1 MLNSFSSTP
10 FMFNPGLSQPGAS
23 GVGTAAPRGQSSPVS
38 GTEEGSSPAAVAS
51 RQSYSLKER
60 FNRDDSFT
68 INLTTQDGDQ
78 VEITFNSETRY
89 QSDYSLRSGP
99 GRESQRYSIEKNQS
113 SDFGFTVEGELDV
126 EEIDAIASLV
136 QDLSSL
142 ASSFFNGDLQT
153 ALQQAGDLTLDPEQ
167 LAQMDISMQQSIEY
181 RAIEK
186 YRQVQAMGDEAP
198 AASQHALAPFIEQL
212 QNQVSSSEQHVANA
226 TEFSMSLFVNLVQH
240 DVRFTS
246 SSETRQNSMQENITR
261 LGEMVHNRH
270 HGHDRHEHEDDHE
283 NRAHRS
289 HHNRETDPA
298 AAAVSGDPVVDAAA
312 TDAPVESSNPVAETA

>member
-1 MLNSFSSTP
+1 
-10 FMFNPGLSQPGAS
+10 MFNPGLSQPSAS
-23 GVGTAAPRGQSSPVS
+23 GVGTAASRGPNSPVS

-186 YRQVQAMGDEAP
+186 YRQVQAMGGEAP

-212 QNQVSSSEQHVANA
+212 QNQVSSSEQRVTNA
-226 TEFSMSLFVNLVQH
+226 TEFSMSLFVDLVQH

-246 SSETRQNSMQENITR
+246 SSETQQKSMQEG
-261 LGEMVHNRH
+261 LGKLGDMVHNRH
-270 HGHDRHEHEDDHE
+270 HHRHEHEHE
-283 NRAHRS
+283 SRADRS
-289 HHNRETDPA
+289 RHHQAADPA
-298 AAAVSGDPVVDAAA
+298 VNADAVSSGDPAVNDPVVD
-312 TDAPVESSNPVAETA
+312 SNPVAETA